1 MLTFV
6 WKIQIKDIGYGA
18 VEIHENKILPENLQE
33 LHVDHIFKV
42 ASEGVDRRTQG
53 NSDFVVIFFFIFE
66 TRVLLKEV
74 EECLPLI
81 RRTRWRRQ

>member
-1 MLTFV
+1 MAQLKFTKTKF
-6 WKIQIKDIGYGA
+6 YCM
-18 VEIHENKILPENLQE
+18 
-33 LHVDHIFKV
+33 FKE
-42 ASEGVDRRTQG
+42 ASEGVDRPTQG

-81 RRTRWRRQ
+81 GRTRWRRQ

>member
-42 ASEGVDRRTQG
+42 ASEGVERPTQG

-81 RRTRWRRQ
+81 GRTRWRRQ

>member
-42 ASEGVDRRTQG
+42 ASDGVDRPTQG

-81 RRTRWRRQ
+81 GRTRWLRQ

>member
-1 MLTFV
+1 M
-6 WKIQIKDIGYGA
+6 GYGA

-33 LHVDHIFKV
+33 LHIAHIFKV
-42 ASEGVDRRTQG
+42 ASEGVDRPTQG
-53 NSDFVVIFFFIFE
+53 NSDFVVLVFFFIFE

-81 RRTRWRRQ
+81 GRTRWRRQ

>member
-1 MLTFV
+1 M
-6 WKIQIKDIGYGA
+6 GYGA

-33 LHVDHIFKV
+33 LHIAHIFKV
-42 ASEGVDRRTQG
+42 ASEGVDRPTQG

-74 EECLPLI
+74 EECLPLTG
-81 RRTRWRRQ
+81 RTRWRRQ

>member
-42 ASEGVDRRTQG
+42 ASEGVDRPTQG

-81 RRTRWRRQ
+81 GRTRWLRQ

>member
-42 ASEGVDRRTQG
+42 ASEGVERPTQG

-81 RRTRWRRQ
+81 GRTRWLRQ

>member
-42 ASEGVDRRTQG
+42 ASEGVERPTQG

-81 RRTRWRRQ
+81 GRTRWLRK

>member
-1 MLTFV
+1 M
-6 WKIQIKDIGYGA
+6 GYGA

-33 LHVDHIFKV
+33 LHIAHIFKV
-42 ASEGVDRRTQG
+42 ASEGVDRPTQG

-74 EECLPLI
+74 EKCLPLI
-81 RRTRWRRQ
+81 VRTRWRRQ

>member
-33 LHVDHIFKV
+33 LHIAHIFKV
-42 ASEGVDRRTQG
+42 ASEGVDRPTQG

-81 RRTRWRRQ
+81 GRTRWLRQ